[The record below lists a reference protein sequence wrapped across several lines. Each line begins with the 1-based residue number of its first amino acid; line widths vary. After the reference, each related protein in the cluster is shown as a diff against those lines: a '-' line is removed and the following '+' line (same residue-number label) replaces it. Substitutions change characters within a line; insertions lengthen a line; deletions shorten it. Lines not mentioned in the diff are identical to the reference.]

1 MTDNREFDFSGH
13 IKHIEVAQAV
23 DLPTGENKTLTDSEL
38 EQAGLVKTSAFV
50 RTKRSKNALRVEK
63 NRDKKAADGVK
74 QLNVEVP
81 EQHRDLLKVMAKA
94 MKDGLNPSEA
104 LKIATGDVDRAKPG
118 QQPSASKKTPQSDS
132 EHQRELNQELVIGY
146 GKKVAEIKSQGG
158 IKSLLLKMA
167 GV

>member
-13 IKHIEVAQAV
+13 MKHIEDAKAV
-23 DLPTGENKTLTDSEL
+23 DLPTDENKTLTDSEL

-63 NRDKKAADGVK
+63 NREKKAADGVK

-81 EQHRDLLKVMAKA
+81 EQHRDLLKAMAKG
-94 MKDGLNPSEA
+94 MKDGLSPSEA
-104 LKIATGDVDRAKPG
+104 LRMASGDVDPAKPG
-118 QQPSASKKTPQSDS
+118 QQSPDSKKTPQSDS
-132 EHQRELNQELVIGY
+132 ERQNETNQELVIGY

-158 IKSLLLKMA
+158 IRGLLLKMA